1 MVFYL
6 LQELQLCLQR
16 ERSQHQH
23 QLSALEAAHNEKLCS
38 LSSHTHA
45 TDSTRETSGKD
56 GEEGEGE
63 ASVKVQLREAM
74 GEGEGG
80 KSGGGRREESADETI
95 RGNLLSALE
104 EVSLDE
110 MDGGGERGRRRR
122 ENDQSTVVAA
132 LQSQLVESREMCA
145 KLESELVKMTVE
157 VNRLREECGEGV
169 ERERVAVESLRA
181 EVDSLNSQLAALQ
194 RERVEAGR
202 EVGRER
208 EVGSLKREVETLE
221 EEKRELRASRESLER
236 RLSEAESS
244 SQGESETRAEFVSI
258 VHSL

>member
-23 QLSALEAAHNEKLCS
+23 QLSALEAAHNEKLRS

-45 TDSTRETSGKD
+45 IDSTRETSGKD
-56 GEEGEGE
+56 GEEGEDE

-74 GEGEGG
+74 GDGGE
-80 KSGGGRREESADETI
+80 SGGGRRVESADETI

-110 MDGGGERGRRRR
+110 MDGGGERRRRR
-122 ENDQSTVVAA
+122 GNDESTVVAA

-221 EEKRELRASRESLER
+221 EELRASRESLER

-244 SQGESETRAEFVSI
+244 SQGESETSY
-258 VHSL
+258 SGS

>member
-45 TDSTRETSGKD
+45 TDSTSGKD
-56 GEEGEGE
+56 GEEGEEE

-74 GEGEGG
+74 GDGGE
-80 KSGGGRREESADETI
+80 SGGGRRVESADETI

-110 MDGGGERGRRRR
+110 MDGGGERRRRR
-122 ENDQSTVVAA
+122 GNDESTVVAA

-208 EVGSLKREVETLE
+208 EVGSLKRE

-244 SQGESETRAEFVSI
+244 SQGESETSY
-258 VHSL
+258 SGS

>member
-23 QLSALEAAHNEKLCS
+23 QLSALEAAHNEKLRS

-45 TDSTRETSGKD
+45 IDSTRETSGKD

-95 RGNLLSALE
+95 RGSLLSALE

-194 RERVEAGR
+194 RERVEAAGA
-202 EVGRER
+202 RER